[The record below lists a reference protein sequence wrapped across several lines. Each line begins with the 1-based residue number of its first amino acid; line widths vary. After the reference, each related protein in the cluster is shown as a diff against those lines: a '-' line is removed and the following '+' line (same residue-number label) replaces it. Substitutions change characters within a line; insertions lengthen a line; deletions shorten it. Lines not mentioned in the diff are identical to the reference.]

1 MQWEQSL
8 LDLREAVSMIEAA
21 LIGQTFGL
29 LSGVG
34 SGHIKH
40 VYTDPLS
47 DP

>member
-8 LDLREAVSMIEAA
+8 QDQREAESMIEAA

-34 SGHIKH
+34 RRNPTHNPI
-40 VYTDPLS
+40 
-47 DP
+47 